1 MPIKRDDL
9 KLDGKVHIPEWGDSQ
24 AACAH
29 VRVKY
34 VRVEENGRCRDTW
47 RCESNCGAYFWPS
60 TSDKQPLS
68 LDEVESRLNQNED
81 TRFQILPEGE
91 MTQVAEPIC
100 LHDKPTH
107 RDKGGN
113 LRCECGKILG
123 LTKDELDRLGS
134 WLRCYPVEGREDE
147 RRNLQAI
154 VERELGR

>member
-1 MPIKRDDL
+1 MSDN
-9 KLDGKVHIPEWGDSQ
+9 Q

-29 VRVKY
+29 VRIKY

-47 RCESNCGAYFWPS
+47 RCESGCGAYFWPS
-60 TSDKQPLS
+60 LSPSNPLS
-68 LDEVESRLNQNED
+68 LDELEVVLNKNED
-81 TRFQILPEGE
+81 TPIQILPNGE
-91 MTQVAEPIC
+91 MTEVVAEPIC

-147 RRNLQAI
+147 RRNLQSI